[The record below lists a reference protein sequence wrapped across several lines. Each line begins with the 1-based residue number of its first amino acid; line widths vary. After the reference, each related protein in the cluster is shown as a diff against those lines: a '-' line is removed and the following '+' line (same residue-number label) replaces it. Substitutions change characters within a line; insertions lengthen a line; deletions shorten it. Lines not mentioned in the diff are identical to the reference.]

1 MKRAKNPRRSGP
13 PLSEDLLYR
22 HPMSVVEIHSFPRC
36 HGAPAYP
43 VCPRC
48 EKTMEREYTDF
59 CSRCGQMLD
68 WRYYQHAKIVCVEP
82 DPAGEP
88 ISPVQKKIRQY
99 SQRN

>member
-13 PLSEDLLYR
+13 PLSEELLYR
-22 HPMSVVEIHSFPRC
+22 HPMSVVEIHSFPR
-36 HGAPAYP
+36 
-43 VCPRC
+43 CPRC

-68 WRYYQHAKIVCVEP
+68 WRYYQHARIVCVEP

>member
-13 PLSEDLLYR
+13 PLSEELLYR

-68 WRYYQHAKIVCVEP
+68 WPVL
-82 DPAGEP
+82 PARQDCLRGARP
-88 ISPVQKKIRQY
+88 RRGAHISCSKENTAV
-99 SQRN
+99 